1 MAFMLF
7 KLFVFLG
14 AVFGLAFALVLF
26 LGWVSGKIEV
36 HITKEKKDRP

>member
-1 MAFMLF
+1 MAVMLF

-26 LGWVSGKIEV
+26 LDWLQDSLNV
-36 HITKEKKDRP
+36 HFQKKKDRP